1 MTEYKV
7 YFVDWTGHF
16 AGRVDIQCA
25 DDEAATARA
34 TELTCGIEAELWCGA
49 RRVAV
54 LKGRLFTSGQHTA
67 VLPYQPGLKG

>member
-7 YFVDWTGHF
+7 YFVDSTGHF
-16 AGRVDIQCA
+16 MDREDIECA

-34 TELTCGIEAELWCGA
+34 TEIACGIEAELWCGA

-54 LKGRLFTSGQHTA
+54 LKGRRFPQPTSDAEGPRK
-67 VLPYQPGLKG
+67 LD